1 MKVLPV
7 YAKTLLLKGASITGN
22 FTEAYF
28 FVEESLKINHADE
41 LRSFCNWIDEEI
53 GGAASGNID
62 MLFKAYKNP
71 DDMEAVRDMESIR
84 EAYEL
89 IKKIFA
95 IKFGW

>member
-7 YAKTLLLKGASITGN
+7 YAKTLLLKGASITGS

-71 DDMEAVRDMESIR
+71 DDMEAVR

-89 IKKIFA
+89 AKKIFA
-95 IKFGW
+95 IKFGR